1 MYCVSLQGHKLIQYP
16 GFFFLLLP
24 LKPIYTF
31 LRIKKI
37 ILFENASLRATTKNN
52 AKRYNQKSM
61 GELKENFKNIIPRQK
76 KAEIEYRSQKYQDKI
91 NKNSIVR
98 DLNQS
103 I

>member
-1 MYCVSLQGHKLIQYP
+1 M
-16 GFFFLLLP
+16 LLP
-24 LKPIYTF
+24 LKPIYTL

-76 KAEIEYRSQKYQDKI
+76 KKAETEYRYQKNQDKV